1 MTSSGLNCFTD
12 IYCINKEIDNTAVNS
27 ATSKLIQL
35 TQVFN
40 TNGVLLE
47 ETDEDISTCNF
58 GKGVYIIRQNNQTKK
73 SGISRLITNLLNMIN
88 ISPVA
93 FFPGRGDMFKVV

>member
-1 MTSSGLNCFTD
+1 MTSSGVNYFTD
-12 IYCINKEIDNTAVNS
+12 IYCINKKIDNTAVNA
-27 ATSKLIQL
+27 ATSKAIQL

-47 ETDEDISTCNF
+47 ETDEDISTRNF

-73 SGISRLITNLLNMIN
+73 VVL
-88 ISPVA
+88 
-93 FFPGRGDMFKVV
+93 GD